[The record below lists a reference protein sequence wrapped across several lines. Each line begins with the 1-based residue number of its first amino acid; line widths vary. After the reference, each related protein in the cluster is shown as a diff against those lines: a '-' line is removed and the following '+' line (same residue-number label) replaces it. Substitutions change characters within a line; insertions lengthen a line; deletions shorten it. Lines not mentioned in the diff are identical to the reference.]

1 MNVNAVD
8 ATKAYK
14 PQKKVAKAVVGTVAT
29 AAAATGAA
37 LYLAKTGKLDKFVG
51 KNAKVDTAVNGLK
64 DVADKV
70 TAKLTETYAKVEQ
83 TEVFKKATGKA
94 KVAGEYVADKFNK
107 VADFVKARLGKFN
120 PDLAPEAEKMAETFN
135 NFAK

>member
-8 ATKAYK
+8 ASKAYN
-14 PQKKVAKAVVGTVAT
+14 PQKKVAKAVAGTVAT

-51 KNAKVDTAVNGLK
+51 KNAKVDTAINGLK
-64 DVADKV
+64 GAADKA
-70 TAKLTETYAKVEQ
+70 TAKLTQAYAKVE
-83 TEVFKKATGKA
+83 TTKAFQAVEGKA
-94 KVAGEYVADKFNK
+94 KAAGNFVVDKFNK
-107 VADFVKARLGKFN
+107 VSDFVKTRLGKFN

>member
-14 PQKKVAKAVVGTVAT
+14 PQKKVAKAVAGTVAT

-51 KNAKVDTAVNGLK
+51 KNAKVDTAINGLK
-64 DVADKV
+64 GAADKV
-70 TAKLTETYAKVEQ
+70 TTKLTETYAKVEK
-83 TEVFKKATGKA
+83 TEAFKKATGKA
-94 KVAGEYVADKFNK
+94 KVAAEYVTDKFNK